1 VRHSN
6 RKRPR
11 VSVGLPVYNG
21 ERFLAATLDSLVTQT
36 FEDLE
41 LIICDNAS
49 TDRTREIARD
59 YAARDTRVRYV
70 RHERNIGATSNFRR
84 AFELSSAPYFRW
96 AAADDLFAPESIAR
110 CVEVLDREPGV
121 VLTYPKTRFIDDQG
135 RVIRDCDDGLHLQSP
150 HPNERFRQLMARV
163 GYVNALFGLM
173 RADIVRE
180 TRLAGDYLGSDV
192 VLLGELVLHG
202 TFWEIPEFLFFRRMH
217 SGAFSSM
224 TIPEKQTYY
233 LPDRR
238 SLVHLGEWRHLWENL
253 RSVARAPIPAFER
266 GRLVYFLMRRAI
278 SLRGALTQELGRA
291 THQLVAALLAGPTR

>member
-1 VRHSN
+1 
-6 RKRPR
+6 
-11 VSVGLPVYNG
+11 VYNG

-36 FEDLE
+36 FEDFE

-49 TDRTREIARD
+49 ADRTREIARD

-84 AFELSSAPYFRW
+84 TFELSSAPYFRW

-150 HPNERFRQLMARV
+150 SASERFRQLMARL

-173 RADIVRE
+173 RADILRE

-224 TIPEKQTYY
+224 TTPEKQAYY
-233 LPDRR
+233 RPDRR
-238 SLVHLGEWRHLWENL
+238 SLVHMREWRHLWENL

-278 SLRGALTQELGRA
+278 SLRGALTEELGQA
-291 THQLVAALLAGPTR
+291 TQQLVAALLAGPTR